1 MKNIRIVY
9 KIIVISIILLI
20 IFMKFNIVNA
30 ENEETYTIEF
40 NIENVENPN
49 YNVYLMIP
57 KDYIEYLIQNSNL
70 NIKYNGPVTLKEN
83 TFPSLDIK
91 KENVQ
96 EELYEDNNIEYVQ
109 VLLEPTIENQYK
121 VNVLKSYP
129 EKDMAF
135 RIEEK
140 ETDYNYIIYMEE
152 NFKIEDNIC
161 KIYYNYQEKVATNI
175 QNEKNGIKL
184 WQIILVILIVGIV
197 VFLIYKINKK

>member
-83 TFPSLDIK
+83 RFPSLDIK

-175 QNEKNGIKL
+175 QNEKIGIKL

>member
-20 IFMKFNIVNA
+20 VLMRFNIVNA